1 LIHFQIFE
9 QDSKKLLRFLNL
21 YKQIVINEE
30 RNMEETP
37 RIPRTL
43 SIFTLA
49 MINVAAIGSV
59 KNWPVTAEYGFA
71 SIFYFI
77 LAAIVFFL
85 PISLVTAELATGW
98 PKSGGVFA
106 WVKEAFGHRT
116 GFLAIWLLWIE
127 NAFWYPTILS
137 FIAAT
142 IAYIFDPS
150 LSNNMMYTVSIILIS
165 FWAATI
171 ANFYGMKISGLISS
185 LSVVFGTFIPGGLII
200 ILGLIWY
207 FTGRAIEVTLSWD
220 SFIPN
225 MSSAAQVVFFT
236 GVLLS
241 LCGMEMSAVHARDVR
256 HPQKDFPK
264 AILLSGVLIFSMSI
278 LGVLAIAS
286 VIPQQE
292 ISLVAGSMQAFSY
305 FVNAYGLKWIT
316 PMIAGLMAAGAFGAL
331 STWVIGP
338 TKGLLAAARTGDLPP
353 FFRGVNKNGMPTPLL
368 IVQAIFVSV
377 LSLVFVFM
385 PTISSAF
392 WILTAI
398 VAQLYLLMYI
408 LLFASAIKLR
418 YKKPHVERPY
428 KIPGGKIGV
437 WIISGI
443 GILSSAFALII
454 GFFPPAQIE
463 TGSVVFYVSFLILA
477 MILACFAP
485 SIILLFQKPSW
496 KKQLKH
502 EQD

>member
-1 LIHFQIFE
+1 M
-9 QDSKKLLRFLNL
+9 K
-21 YKQIVINEE
+21 
-30 RNMEETP
+30 ETL
-37 RIPRTL
+37 RIPRTV
-43 SIFTLA
+43 SVFTLA

-71 SIFYFI
+71 SIFYFL
-77 LAAIVFFL
+77 LAAMIFFL
-85 PISLVTAELATGW
+85 PISLVAAELATGW

-142 IAYIFDPS
+142 IAYIFNPA
-150 LSNNMMYTVSIILIS
+150 LSNNTMYTLSVILIS

-171 ANFYGMKISGLISS
+171 VNLYGMKISGMISS
-185 LSVVFGTFIPGGLII
+185 LGVVFGTFIPGGLII
-200 ILGLIWY
+200 FLGLIWF
-207 FTGRAIEVTLSWD
+207 FTGRPIEINVSWD

-225 MSSAAQVVFFT
+225 MSSADQMVFFT

-256 HPQKDFPK
+256 HPQKDFPR
-264 AILLSGVLIFSMSI
+264 AILLSAILIIGMSI
-278 LGVLAIAS
+278 LGVLSIAS
-286 VIPQQE
+286 VIPQKQ

-305 FVNAYGLKWIT
+305 FVNAYGLKWTT
-316 PMIAGLMAAGAFGAL
+316 PFIAGLIAAGAFGAL

-338 TKGLLAAARTGDLPP
+338 TKGLLAAARSGDLPP
-353 FFRGVNKNGMPTPLL
+353 FFRGVNKRGMPTRLL
-368 IVQAIFVSV
+368 IVQAIFVSF
-377 LSLVFVFM
+377 LSLIFVFM
-385 PTISSAF
+385 PTVSSAF
-392 WILTAI
+392 WILSAI

-408 LLFASAIKLR
+408 LLFAAAIKLR

-428 KIPGGKIGV
+428 KIPGGKFGI
-437 WIISGI
+437 WIISGV
-443 GILSSAFALII
+443 GVLSSVFALII
-454 GFFPPAQIE
+454 GFFPPSQIE
-463 TGSVVFYVSFLILA
+463 TGNVIFYVWFLILG
-477 MILACFAP
+477 MIIACFAP

-496 KKQLKH
+496 KKQLEH
-502 EQD
+502 ERD